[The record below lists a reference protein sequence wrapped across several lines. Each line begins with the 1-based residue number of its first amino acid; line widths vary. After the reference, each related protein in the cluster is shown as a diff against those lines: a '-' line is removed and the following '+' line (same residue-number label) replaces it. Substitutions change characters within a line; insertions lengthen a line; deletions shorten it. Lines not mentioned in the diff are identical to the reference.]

1 MMGLR
6 NAWDVWRAA
15 VKEDRERP
23 KISRANHE
31 LEFMPAALEVLETPA
46 SPFGRIIVWMIVLLF
61 VIVIVWAWFG
71 RIDTV
76 AIAQGRIITGER
88 VKLVQPLEIGKIRS
102 ILVEENQ
109 FVRAGQPLIVLD
121 PTEQVADRDRL
132 QRDLLSTRLD
142 AARYRAMTQPSET
155 AVASFDPPDT
165 DKTELVEA
173 AAALLR
179 DQLAEHDAELAA
191 IDSEIL
197 QNEAEQ
203 SMIQAS
209 ISRLEQMLPLLAE
222 RVEGRRQL
230 MEKDFGTKVAYLE
243 LQQELYAMEGELNV
257 ERYRLAENAAAVD
270 ALRQRHEQIAT
281 SFRAAASEKLAEA
294 LLAINGMEQ
303 ELLKIDQRY
312 EDSILR
318 APVDGI
324 VQQLVVHTI
333 GGVVSPAEPL
343 MVIVPANSDLIIE
356 AMVLNKDIGFVKEG
370 QEAKIK
376 VESFPFTKYGLIEGQ
391 VIEVSADA
399 IENEQLG
406 LVYAARVSMNT
417 DQILVDDRWI
427 QLSPGMA
434 VSVEVTTGDRRAM
447 EYFLSPFL
455 RYQDEALRER

>member
-23 KISRANHE
+23 KVSRVGHE

-61 VIVIVWAWFG
+61 VVAIVWAWFG

-88 VKLVQPLEIGKIRS
+88 VKLVQPLEIGKVRS

-142 AARYRAMTQPSET
+142 AARYRAMTQPTET
-155 AVASFDPPDT
+155 AVSSFNPPDT
-165 DKTELVEA
+165 QKTELVEA

-179 DQLAEHDAELAA
+179 DQLAEHDSELAA
-191 IDSEIL
+191 INSEIL
-197 QNEAEQ
+197 QNQAEQ

-209 ISRLEQMLPLLAE
+209 IARLEQMLPLLAE

-230 MEKDFGTKVAYLE
+230 MEKDFGTKVAFLE
-243 LQQELYAMEGELNV
+243 LQQELFAMEGELNV

-270 ALRQRHEQIAT
+270 ALRQRREQIAT

-303 ELLKIDQRY
+303 ELLKLDQRY

-324 VQQLVVHTI
+324 VQQLAIHTI

-406 LVYAARVSMNT
+406 LVYAARVSMST

-434 VSVEVTTGDRRAM
+434 VSVEVTTGNRRAM

>member
-23 KISRANHE
+23 KISRVSHE

-61 VIVIVWAWFG
+61 VVAIVWAWFG

-88 VKLVQPLEIGKIRS
+88 VKLVQPLEIGKVRS

-142 AARYRAMTQPSET
+142 AARYRAMTQTPET
-155 AVASFDPPDT
+155 AIGSFSPPDT
-165 DKTELVEA
+165 EKTELVEA

-191 IDSEIL
+191 IESEIL
-197 QNEAEQ
+197 QNQAEQ

-209 ISRLEQMLPLLAE
+209 IARLEQMLPLLAE

-230 MEKDFGTKVAYLE
+230 MEKDFGTKVAFLE
-243 LQQELYAMEGELNV
+243 LQQELFAMEGELNV

-270 ALRQRHEQIAT
+270 ALRQRREQVAT

-303 ELLKIDQRY
+303 ELLKLDQRY

-324 VQQLVVHTI
+324 VQQLAIHTI

-391 VIEVSADA
+391 VLEVSADA

-406 LVYAARVSMNT
+406 LVYSARVSMNT

-434 VSVEVTTGDRRAM
+434 VSVEVTTGNRRAM